1 MRGTF
6 SRRIRSA
13 ARKFLGDQGGN
24 AFILTAAAL
33 IPMIGFVGSSVDI
46 GRAYMAKLRLQQA
59 CDAGVLA
66 GRRAMAAGQWTD
78 ASKAEAKK
86 MFDFNYPDNLYGS
99 HAVSFTANSP
109 STTDVT
115 GTAKA
120 TLPTAIM
127 HIFPFGFLDFDLEVD
142 CTAKLEISNTDVM
155 LVLDVTGSMSGSPLR
170 GLKNASNVFLSTLTS
185 AEMGDGRLRVGVV
198 PYSGAVNVGQVLY
211 DADTDWLSDE
221 VTLPSRYWDNS
232 DKRYVLTNRT
242 FNVGSMEV
250 GGSERFDTG
259 RKGGNERVYWH
270 GCVTE
275 RQTTAFGSNSQAP
288 KQAYDMDIDMVPTSD
303 DATKWKRF
311 LPHLVYSRNSS
322 WDTTTSSDNDSIGE
336 RNEDGSAYGACPSAE
351 VMKLTVMDSDGQTEF
366 KDKIDDLE
374 AQGYTYHDAG
384 MVWGARLISPD
395 GLFASE
401 NATAENGRPIGR
413 HIIFMTDGEMNT
425 PTANYSHQGM
435 ERVIERIGAWNNSEA
450 NKRHTNRFVQLCQK
464 AKAKGVV
471 VWVIGFG
478 DDVGD
483 DKPLN
488 DCASQGRAYQAG
500 TNEELKSVFQQ
511 IANQISKLRLSK

>member
-1 MRGTF
+1 M
-6 SRRIRSA
+6 A
-13 ARKFLGDQGGN
+13 ARKFLRDQGGN

-33 IPMIGFVGSSVDI
+33 IPIIGFVGSSVDI
-46 GRAYMAKLRLQQA
+46 GRGYMAKLRLQQA

-78 ASKAEAKK
+78 AAKAEANK
-86 MFDFNYPDNLYGS
+86 MFAFNYPANLYGS
-99 HAVSFTANSP
+99 HSVSFTPTSP

-115 GTAKA
+115 GKAKA
-120 TLPTAIM
+120 SLPTAIM
-127 HIFPFGFLDFDLEVD
+127 HIFPFGFSGFDLEVD

-155 LVLDVTGSMSGSPLR
+155 LVLDVTGSMAGSPLK
-170 GLKNASNVFLSTLTS
+170 GLQNASNVFLSTLTS

-198 PYSGAVNVGQVLY
+198 PYSGAVNVGRVLY
-211 DADTDWLSDE
+211 SANSKWLSDQ
-221 VTLPSRYWDNS
+221 VTLPSRYWDSSNK
-232 DKRYVLTNRT
+232 DYVHTNRT
-242 FNVGSMEV
+242 FDVSSMDV
-250 GGSERFDTG
+250 GGSKTFDTG
-259 RKGGNERVYWH
+259 RKGGNDRVYWR

-275 RQTTAFGSNSQAP
+275 RQTTAFGSTSQAP
-288 KQAYDMDIDMVPTSD
+288 SAAYDMNIDMVPTSD

-311 LPHLVYSRNSS
+311 LPHLVYSRTSS
-322 WDTTTSSDNDSIGE
+322 WDTRTSSDNNSIGE
-336 RNEDGSAYGACPSAE
+336 QNDSGSSYGACPTAE
-351 VMKLTVMDSDGQTEF
+351 VMKLTVMDSSGQTAF
-366 KDKIDDLE
+366 KNKIKDLQ

-395 GLFASE
+395 GLFANE

-425 PTANYSHQGM
+425 PIANYSHQGM
-435 ERVIERIGAWNNSEA
+435 ERVIERIGAWSNSEA
-450 NKRHTNRFVQLCQK
+450 NKRHTNRFVQLCQS
-464 AKAKGVV
+464 AKAKGIV

-483 DKPLN
+483 DEPLN
-488 DCASQGRAYQAG
+488 NCASQGRAYQAG
-500 TNEELKSVFQQ
+500 TNEQLEKVFQQ